1 MKNSEKIK
9 FWIDKT
15 GFFAECAMI
24 FLILAAVF
32 RFFGCWGMWSD
43 RVNYIMLTLLPI
55 TCCVLLTLCVLFLGK
70 KGFFLSFIPV
80 LLGVV
85 FFVYK
90 ALSSYTTWV
99 PIVLNVLLCMVA
111 AVLYT
116 ATVFGWI
123 PTKWLL
129 PPMFGLPFLY
139 RLIVKDIPALS
150 NLENPVTFAAGMQ
163 EMSILGM
170 LGALFCIGVG
180 LKKEARGRA
189 RKAAE
194 EKQAPAPQPA
204 EAPAAAPAAP
214 VNVPAAEPI
223 PAPAPSVQTA
233 SVSTAE
239 NPVLSDEPY
248 TPVLTLNP
256 EPWEPESEKPDED
269 EDA

>member
-1 MKNSEKIK
+1 MKNSDKIR

-32 RFFGCWGMWSD
+32 RFFGCWGMWTD

-55 TCCVLLTLCVLFLGK
+55 CCCVLLTLCILFLGK

-90 ALSSYTTWV
+90 ALSSYTSWV
-99 PIVLNVLLCMVA
+99 PIVLNVLLCLVA
-111 AVLYT
+111 AVVYT

-129 PPMFGLPFLY
+129 PPIFGLPFLY
-139 RLIVKDIPALS
+139 RLVMHDIPALS

-163 EMSILGM
+163 EMSILGI
-170 LGALFCIGVG
+170 LAALFCIGVA
-180 LKKEARGRA
+180 LKKADVKKKV
-189 RKAAE
+189 RKD
-194 EKQAPAPQPA
+194 EKDEQPAPAPQPV
-204 EAPAAAPAAP
+204 ET
-214 VNVPAAEPI
+214 
-223 PAPAPSVQTA
+223 PAPAPAPVESVQTA
-233 SVSTAE
+233 TFHSAE
-239 NPVLSDEPY
+239 NPILSDEPY
-248 TPVLTLNP
+248 TPVLTLDP
-256 EPWEPESEKPDED
+256 EPIETDSVNAPQSSESE
-269 EDA
+269 DA

>member
-15 GFFAECAMI
+15 GFFAECSMI
-24 FLILAAVF
+24 FLILAAAF
-32 RFFGCWGMWSD
+32 RFFGCWGMWTD

-55 TCCVLLTLCVLFLGK
+55 VCCVLLTLCVLFLGK

-90 ALSSYTTWV
+90 ALSTFNSWV
-99 PIVLNVLLCMVA
+99 PLVLSVLLYMVA

-129 PPMFGLPFLY
+129 PPVFGLPFLY
-139 RLIVKDIPALS
+139 RLIMRDIPALS

-170 LGALFCIGVG
+170 LAALFCIGMG
-180 LKKEARGRA
+180 LKKAVRGRA
-189 RKAAE
+189 AKPAEAKPAA
-194 EKQAPAPQPA
+194 APQPA
-204 EAPAAAPAAP
+204 EVPAAPA
-214 VNVPAAEPI
+214 PAAEPI
-223 PAPAPSVQTA
+223 PAPAPAPSVQTA

-239 NPVLSDEPY
+239 NPVVSDEPY

-256 EPWEPESEKPDED
+256 EPWEPEAGKDAQPDESK
-269 EDA
+269 DA

>member
-24 FLILAAVF
+24 FLILAAAF

-55 TCCVLLTLCVLFLGK
+55 VCCVLLTLCVLFLGK

-90 ALSSYTTWV
+90 ALSTYTTWV
-99 PIVLNVLLCMVA
+99 PIVVNVLLCMVA

-150 NLENPVTFAAGMQ
+150 NMENPVTFAAGMQ
-163 EMSILGM
+163 EMSILGI
-170 LGALFCIGVG
+170 LGALFCIGIG
-180 LKKEARGRA
+180 LKKEVKQRA
-189 RKAAE
+189 RKAAKE
-194 EKQAPAPQPA
+194 QPAPAAEPV
-204 EAPAAAPAAP
+204 EAPAAPA
-214 VNVPAAEPI
+214 VVPTAEPI
-223 PAPAPSVQTA
+223 PAPAQETA
-233 SVSTAE
+233 VSTAE
-239 NPVLSDEPY
+239 SPVLSDEPY

-256 EPWEPESEKPDED
+256 EPWEPESAKPDEGD
-269 EDA
+269 NA

>member
-24 FLILAAVF
+24 FLILAAAF
-32 RFFGCWGMWSD
+32 RFFGCWGMWND

-55 TCCVLLTLCVLFLGK
+55 VCCVLLTLCVLFLGK

-90 ALSSYTTWV
+90 ALSTFNSWV
-99 PIVLNVLLCMVA
+99 PLVLSVLLYMVA

-123 PTKWLL
+123 QTKWLL
-129 PPMFGLPFLY
+129 PPVFGLPFLY
-139 RLIVKDIPALS
+139 RLIMRDIPALS

-163 EMSILGM
+163 EMSLLGM
-170 LGALFCIGVG
+170 LAALFCIGMG
-180 LKKEARGRA
+180 LKKAIRGKVDKPAEA
-189 RKAAE
+189 
-194 EKQAPAPQPA
+194 QPAPAPQPA
-204 EAPAAAPAAP
+204 EAPAAPAPAAGP
-214 VNVPAAEPI
+214 VPA

-233 SVSTAE
+233 SVSTVE
-239 NPVLSDEPY
+239 SPIVSDEPY

-256 EPWEPESEKPDED
+256 EPWQPEAGKDAQTDESEN
-269 EDA
+269 A